1 MTERPI
7 GVFDSGVG
15 GLTVLRAL
23 RRRLPQESLIYVAD
37 TARLPYGSRSP
48 AEIEGFVA
56 EILHWL
62 AQQNVKM
69 AIAACNTSS
78 VLALDQLR
86 DRHPFPCLGVTLPGA
101 RAAAQGQ
108 RIGVIATEMTVRSQ
122 AYRRA
127 IAETAREANR
137 TVQVWEVA
145 CPEFVPLI
153 EANRLDDPYTHR
165 VARRYLAP
173 LLAAEIDT
181 LVFGCTHYPYL
192 EKVLRQILP
201 PTVRFIDPAE
211 HVATAAWQE
220 LEVLGLRQT
229 GRGHVRFYAS
239 GDPERFAQRAGLWLG
254 HVPLVTKVNLSPV
267 ELRFGK
273 S

>member
-7 GVFDSGVG
+7 GVFDSGIG

-23 RRRLPQESLIYVAD
+23 RRRLPQESLIYLAD
-37 TARLPYGSRSP
+37 TARLPYGSRTP

-62 AQQNVKM
+62 ARQNVKM
-69 AIAACNTSS
+69 VVAACNTSS
-78 VLALDQLR
+78 VLALDRLR

-108 RIGVIATEMTVRSQ
+108 RIGVIATEMTVNSR
-122 AYRRA
+122 AYSRA
-127 IAETAREANR
+127 IAEAAREANR

-153 EANRLDDPYTHR
+153 EANRIDDPYTHR

-173 LLAAEIDT
+173 LMAAQIDT

-192 EKVLRQILP
+192 EKVLRSILP
-201 PTVRFIDPAE
+201 PTVQFIDPAD
-211 HVATAAWQE
+211 HVAIAAWQE

-229 GRGHVRFYAS
+229 GRGQVNFYAS
-239 GDPERFAQRAGLWLG
+239 SEPERFAQMGSLWLG
-254 HVPLVTKVNLSPV
+254 QVPLVTKVNLSPV
-267 ELRFGK
+267 ELRF
-273 S
+273 